1 MVEPNAETGGTVSGG
16 DEVVHVIGDMVIPP
30 CPRIIVAMMEESRRD
45 EPDLLKLDKLI
56 CGDMGLASAVIKTAN
71 SPFYGLNHK
80 VQAVRSALQVLGIR
94 TVASIVTALAL
105 RKAFCGQAAD
115 PFWDQF

>member
-1 MVEPNAETGGTVSGG
+1 MPESHTVSGAPFSAG
-16 DEVVHVIGDMVIPP
+16 DEVSQVIGNMVIPP

-56 CGDMGLASAVIKTAN
+56 CGDMGLASAVSKTAN